1 MDIET
6 IIERLRDR
14 NLELEAEVEK
24 NRRIIAALED
34 YAAGRVVLEE
44 LKRELRDI
52 AARYGDE
59 LSCRIIEMLEA
70 TR

>member
-24 NRRIIAALED
+24 NRRIIAVLED